1 MIAVSLV
8 VLVILAPCL
17 FGLLFALNA
26 SSSSEGNS
34 GEEAEEHSELI
45 KTVMDASAED
55 EIPASEEANSEDDQ
69 DQEQSVIEET
79 LEGDA
84 TSCTMQAAYLALRT
98 DKIFDA

>member
-1 MIAVSLV
+1 MTKDGKLMIIISLV
-8 VLVILAPCL
+8 VLVILAPVL
-17 FGLLFALNA
+17 FGLLFAINA
-26 SSSSEGNS
+26 SSSSEENG

-69 DQEQSVIEET
+69 GQEQSAIKKS

-84 TSCTMQAAYLALRT
+84 ISCSMHAACLA
-98 DKIFDA
+98 

>member
-1 MIAVSLV
+1 MTKGGKRMIAVSLV

-79 LEGDA
+79 LEGDT
-84 TSCTMQAAYLALRT
+84 TSCTVRAAYLA
-98 DKIFDA
+98 